1 MKINMPVTANELFLD
16 PLRPIVTK
24 TDLKGAITYANR
36 AFIDI
41 SGFSEAEL
49 LGKNHNIVRHP
60 DMPAEAFADLWDTVK
75 QGKPWGGLVKN
86 RAKNGDFYWVEAHV
100 TPITEM
106 GKIVGYV
113 SVRSTPNRAEVSAAE
128 ALYQKVRDKQATLPS
143 TLKQLSKRR
152 DSGKIGFVLTGL
164 FSSGLVAA
172 GCVPGWSDGTRLLVS
187 LLSLGAL
194 AAASVW
200 WRYSEWRVMQRL
212 HQGFLNLAEGQLES
226 PLQTRLGGQLGAMMD
241 SLEGLR
247 LHMRAMVADSLSAGG
262 RTYEQSHALSQ
273 EMGGL
278 VARAEEQGK
287 GLQQISISMEQISSS
302 IGHVAS
308 MAQDSVQGAQETRN
322 AATEGQQVMQR
333 AAEAATQAVVVVNRS
348 KEELA
353 ALDKSMTE
361 IGAMTNLI
369 HGIAEQTNL
378 LALNA
383 AIEAARAGET
393 GRGFAVV
400 ADEVRKLAERTATA
414 TDAIGDV
421 VQQIVQITDK
431 VTLNM
436 DRSVEEVDHVSAEI
450 RASAS
455 QLDVLLDIADRAH
468 DFAGK
473 LSSQVASDSSTVH
486 QVAASVEQLAV
497 LGEQN
502 IDTANNVLHSAQALE
517 VAAGDLERLT
527 LHYRKWQKPS

>member
-1 MKINMPVTANELFLD
+1 MPVTANELFLD

-128 ALYQKVRDKQATLPS
+128 VLYQKVRDKQATLPS

-226 PLQTRLGGQLGAMMD
+226 PMQTRLGGQLGAMMD

-527 LHYRKWQKPS
+527 LHYRKWQKPG